1 MGKRCQILFLGA
13 SKSLQMVTAA
23 MKLKDALGRKA
34 MTNLDSIFKSRD
46 ITFPSKVHIVK
57 AMVFPVVTYG
67 CESWTIKKT
76 EELMLLDCGVGEA
89 A

>member
-1 MGKRCQILFLGA
+1 
-13 SKSLQMVTAA
+13 
-23 MKLKDALGRKA
+23 MK
-34 MTNLDSIFKSRD
+34 NLDRVLKIRD
-46 ITFPSKVHIVK
+46 ITLPSKVHIVK
-57 AMVFPVVTYG
+57 AMVWPLVTYG